1 MNKWKLQ
8 FRDAQTERAFNNNYL
23 ESELKVF
30 RYSTLL
36 GIVTYLLFLTLD
48 YVLYDAILFYKFVIL
63 RVTISTIIAI
73 AYSLS
78 FKVIKTPDQYQFTAI
93 FVAISCLSSHI
104 AFTFFIGVDDF
115 YFYTAN
121 VILITFISGFLNIRY
136 FNLIFIAFLYI
147 FAHLTLLA
155 FNLQFTVEGFAHQAY
170 GIMSIVVVSLIGTRI
185 LESNKRQDFLNKRLI
200 ESQKMALESSINEKD
215 KLLLMLEE
223 RNEELDAFN
232 HSVSHDLK
240 TPLRNVI
247 SFSKLL
253 ERRYRH
259 QLDEDA
265 LECLD
270 FIVDGADN
278 MNTLIDDLLR
288 YSKIRHTA
296 LQLEMLKMDSMV
308 AYIFMGF
315 TQSLKK
321 KPVLIANELPAVKGD
336 KILIKQV
343 WDNLISNAIKYSS
356 KTEKPEITVGATT
369 SETEVTYYIKDNGV
383 GFDMKFADRLF
394 ELFSRL
400 HSDHEYAGTGVGLS
414 LVDKIVKRHNGKVWA
429 ESVLKEGSTF
439 YFTLPIS

>member
-30 RYSTLL
+30 RYSMLL
-36 GIVTYLLFLTLD
+36 GIVTYFLFLTLD
-48 YVLYDAILFYKFVIL
+48 YVLYDAIVFYKFVTL

-93 FVAISCLSSHI
+93 FVAISCLSSHV
-104 AFTFFIGVDDF
+104 AFTFFIGVGDF

-121 VILITFISGFLNIRY
+121 VILITFIFGFLNIRY
-136 FNLIFIAFLYI
+136 FNLIFVAFLYI

-155 FNLQFTVEGFAHQAY
+155 FNLQFTVEAFAHQAY

-429 ESVLKEGSTF
+429 ESVPKEGSTF